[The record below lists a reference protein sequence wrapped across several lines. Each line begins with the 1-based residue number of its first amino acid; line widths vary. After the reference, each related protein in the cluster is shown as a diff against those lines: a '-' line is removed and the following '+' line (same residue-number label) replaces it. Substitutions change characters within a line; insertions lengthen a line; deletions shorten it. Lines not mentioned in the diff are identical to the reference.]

1 MAATDNILGIFRQ
14 AHGLVEKFDREKE
27 DPGMCFRKRL
37 LYALE
42 DPYGKFINEDEMYDA
57 ICEMITEEAEIWLAF
72 PDFSI
77 TELLLQ

>member
-37 LYALE
+37 L
-42 DPYGKFINEDEMYDA
+42 
-57 ICEMITEEAEIWLAF
+57 
-72 PDFSI
+72 
-77 TELLLQ
+77 